1 MRQGWDIKNISA
13 LDNFFPALDFK
24 ISVEINYT
32 LMLIAIIICNAF
44 CVLLR
49 TLIIAMFRANNYE
62 MRLFWSLQL
71 WSKRDDW

>member
-1 MRQGWDIKNISA
+1 MIKVQCSNDQGVVIKENTPAILKIS
-13 LDNFFPALDFK
+13 LKPSVDFK

-49 TLIIAMFRANNYE
+49 TLIIAMFRAII
-62 MRLFWSLQL
+62 MR
-71 WSKRDDW
+71 